1 MERDRNL
8 ELLSENRIL
17 EFVNIEEK
25 TSKERGL
32 LYSGMM
38 PIPTLILN
46 PGFGFFLEYTWKMR
60 GFTSNHILFYFEAS
74 LHRISLVEGMKS
86 KFLFHVYGMK

>member
-25 TSKERGL
+25 HQKRGAL
-32 LYSGMM
+32 LYSGM

-74 LHRISLVEGMKS
+74 LHRISLAEGMKS